1 MGLHM
6 QRVFL
11 PKMQKHPALP
21 HAFAL
26 ILLAVLV
33 ATVTA
38 CSGSDEP
45 EAPEAP
51 ETDQAAAGVAPGAE
65 GQAAAG
71 SPAGS
76 PGGSSASSTGGAGGA
91 AVGTGGPS
99 EGGTHVVRKGET
111 LRRIARK
118 RYQDDRLWPNIYRA
132 NLASLPD
139 PNKIPAGVKL
149 QIPALEGNS
158 EDLTDGDIRNIARGY
173 ILAYLAYKRLGRPF
187 AAHYLWSAKLHD
199 PGSIEEFRDRI
210 DPEDL
215 RRPPPVRR

>member
-1 MGLHM
+1 MTSHM

-11 PKMQKHPALP
+11 PKTPKHPALLQ
-21 HAFAL
+21 AFAP

-33 ATVTA
+33 ATITA
-38 CSGSDEP
+38 CGGSDKP

-51 ETDQAAAGVAPGAE
+51 DTTPAATGETASGAAPSTE
-65 GQAAAG
+65 GQAAAQGTEEQG
-71 SPAGS
+71 SAPSAGPA
-76 PGGSSASSTGGAGGA
+76 A
-91 AVGTGGPS
+91 GTGGPS
-99 EGGTHVVRKGET
+99 GGGTHVVRKGET

-118 RYQDDRLWPNIYRA
+118 RYQDDRLWPIIYRA

-173 ILAYLAYKRLGRPF
+173 ILAYLAYKRLRRPF

-210 DPEDL
+210 DLEDL